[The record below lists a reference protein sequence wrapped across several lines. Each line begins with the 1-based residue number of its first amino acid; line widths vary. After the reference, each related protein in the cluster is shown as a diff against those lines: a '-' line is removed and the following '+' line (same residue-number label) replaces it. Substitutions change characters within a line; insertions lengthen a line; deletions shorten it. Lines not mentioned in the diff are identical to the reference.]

1 MRELKVDPA
10 EVHRSGVEVG
20 EIAAAVTSAF
30 TNSDTEIASAG
41 PGWMG
46 KSAAALASMAAE
58 WHAVWII
65 LPKSSS
71 STEATSPWQQG
82 GTVTST
88 SPGRIRCAMRPRT
101 FERADKRWVCR

>member
-58 WHAVWII
+58 WHAVWIVW
-65 LPKSSS
+65 PKSSS
-71 STEATSPWQQG
+71 STEATSRG
-82 GTVTST
+82 GKAVWSRRIVRGGFEGRCGREHLN
-88 SPGRIRCAMRPRT
+88 GRISDG
-101 FERADKRWVCR
+101 F